1 MFRRAAFFTAVGVKA
16 GDGGRWLRKQCLIL
30 ARNNNT
36 PAFEWLAL
44 PLVELGPWIM
54 ANNMIEAE
62 NEQRRKEAASRR
74 GK

>member
-1 MFRRAAFFTAVGVKA
+1 M
-16 GDGGRWLRKQCLIL
+16 IL

-44 PLVELGPWIM
+44 PLSELGPWIM
-54 ANNMIEAE
+54 ANNEIEAE